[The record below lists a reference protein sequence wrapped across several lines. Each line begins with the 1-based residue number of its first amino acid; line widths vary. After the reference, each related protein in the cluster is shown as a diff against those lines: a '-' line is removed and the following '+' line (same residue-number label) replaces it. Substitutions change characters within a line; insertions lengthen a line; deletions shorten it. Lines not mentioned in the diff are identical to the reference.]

1 MIASLGIKGA
11 LVARAVVSTI
21 MSMERVV
28 VAITESYCWG
38 RAE

>member
-21 MSMERVV
+21 MSMEKEA
-28 VAITESYCWG
+28 VAIIKIQW
-38 RAE
+38 